1 MLDLENCKKQK
12 MNRYLLLIGWLLMSA
27 AAVYGQA
34 GAENPAAEG
43 FNLAGSDARAIALAD
58 AVMAAQGGRAAWDE
72 TRYLSWNFFGRRQL
86 LWDKWT
92 GDVRIDF
99 VGKPTVLLVNVN
111 TGLGQAQVDGVVQTH
126 PDSLAKYAAMARSI
140 WINDSYWLFM
150 PFKLKD
156 SGLTLRY
163 AGDTLRT
170 AAGRPADWLELTFA
184 RVGDTPD
191 NKYLVAVDKAT
202 QLVSEW
208 RYFAHYNDAAPR
220 IMSPW
225 EDYKPYG
232 RVLLS
237 GNRGPRQIT
246 DIAVYRA
253 APESAFRALAI
264 PDRSGW
270 Q

>member
-111 TGLGQAQVDGVVQTH
+111 TGLGQAQIDGVVQTH

-150 PFKLKD
+150 P
-156 SGLTLRY
+156 
-163 AGDTLRT
+163 
-170 AAGRPADWLELTFA
+170 
-184 RVGDTPD
+184 
-191 NKYLVAVDKAT
+191 
-202 QLVSEW
+202 
-208 RYFAHYNDAAPR
+208 
-220 IMSPW
+220 
-225 EDYKPYG
+225 
-232 RVLLS
+232 LS
-237 GNRGPRQIT
+237 
-246 DIAVYRA
+246 
-253 APESAFRALAI
+253 
-264 PDRSGW
+264 
-270 Q
+270 